1 MSKNLHVKL
10 SSLVFL
16 VSFAAVSQADVAYD
30 NFAVGDAYAYWS
42 GWIISGNSSFAENAF
57 VQGDQFTSLTTGTLV
72 SVTVGFMNVRDTNSG
87 VISLYGD
94 SGSDTVGSLITS
106 WTLTNLPTFG
116 VNSPPTVLQNGN
128 PSISL
133 TAGTKY
139 WIIGDVIAQDS
150 YDALAMNDTLAS
162 SLHATSLNGGAF
174 SYSTETTSALRVITA
189 PVPEP
194 ATMAALGLGM
204 VALLRRKRK

>member
-72 SVTVGFMNVRDTNSG
+72 SVTVGFMGLVVVGKHLLNFELAPAVR
-87 VISLYGD
+87 I
-94 SGSDTVGSLITS
+94 
-106 WTLTNLPTFG
+106 
-116 VNSPPTVLQNGN
+116 Q
-128 PSISL
+128 
-133 TAGTKY
+133 
-139 WIIGDVIAQDS
+139 
-150 YDALAMNDTLAS
+150 
-162 SLHATSLNGGAF
+162 
-174 SYSTETTSALRVITA
+174 RR
-189 PVPEP
+189 
-194 ATMAALGLGM
+194 LGM
-204 VALLRRKRK
+204 ILIDRNV